1 MTIIPTLWVM
11 ALVFV
16 TFLVLVYLL
25 NNILYKPL
33 LHFMDT
39 REDLIKRDS
48 EGIQENITDIK
59 ALRDEMEE
67 ILKNAKKE
75 AAIIKNKAH
84 ENAKRNV
91 EIKIAQKKEE
101 LERKYNDFVANLWSE
116 RDVLKTSLSLQIPIF
131 KQNLQAKLEK
141 L

>member
-1 MTIIPTLWVM
+1 MTIIPDLWVM
-11 ALVFV
+11 ALVFGI
-16 TFLVLVYLL
+16 FLILVYLL
-25 NNILYKPL
+25 NDILYKPL

-39 REDLIKRDS
+39 REDSIRRDS
-48 EGIQENITDIK
+48 EGIQENMTDVK
-59 ALRDEMEE
+59 ALQDEIEE

-84 ENAKRNV
+84 ESAKKNA
-91 EIKIAQKKEE
+91 EIKIAQKREE
-101 LERKYNDFVANLWSE
+101 LERKYNDFVVNLQNE
-116 RDVLKTSLSLQIPIF
+116 KELLRTSLSLQIPVF

>member
-1 MTIIPTLWVM
+1 
-11 ALVFV
+11 
-16 TFLVLVYLL
+16 
-25 NNILYKPL
+25 
-33 LHFMDT
+33 MDT
-39 REDLIKRDS
+39 REDSIKRDS

-101 LERKYNDFVANLWSE
+101 LERKYNDFVANLRSE

>member
-1 MTIIPTLWVM
+1 
-11 ALVFV
+11 
-16 TFLVLVYLL
+16 
-25 NNILYKPL
+25 
-33 LHFMDT
+33 MDT
-39 REDLIKRDS
+39 REDSIKRDS